1 MLYLDAGTTCQEVVP
16 LLAARTVDTLNIDL
30 AFLSTGAWDLLHGVT
45 SHSSD
50 KVLLKQAVMRSA
62 ASVTLLADSTK
73 WGDVERFAVARLDE
87 FDSVVTDAGLP
98 SEVVDSIEAR
108 GPKALRAEDGRVCH
122 VMAARPTEPGRCE
135 SV

>member
-108 GPKALRAEDGRVCH
+108 GPKALRAE
-122 VMAARPTEPGRCE
+122 
-135 SV
+135 